1 MKQIIRLMKAR
12 EAELKRAI
20 RAAENDAKKKDFPE
34 GHLRISRSGAYPRYY
49 HVTDPGQP
57 IGNYIPKKEGAF
69 VKKLAEKD
77 YIETF
82 LAYAEKELSELE
94 RLEASLTKRNADAAF
109 EKMSGYRKEV
119 VKPYLL
125 TDSMYAEEWAY
136 KEYKTNQYIPERK
149 IYDTKKGDKV
159 RSKSEAILADMFY
172 DLGIPYRYEAEL
184 KFKNGAVRYPDF
196 TLLKIGTREEIYFE
210 HFGLLDDE
218 EYRTGCLKKMDEYR
232 ENGIYP
238 GKNLLF
244 SYETEESPLD
254 IKGIGRMLK
263 EIFKE

>member
-12 EAELKRAI
+12 AVLLKRAI
-20 RAAENDAKKKDFPE
+20 KAAENDAKKKDFPE
-34 GHLRISRSGAYPRYY
+34 GHLRISRSGGYPRYY

-57 IGNYIPKKEGAF
+57 IGKYIPQKEGAF

-82 LAYAEKELSELE
+82 LAYAKKELSELE
-94 RLEASLTKRNADAAF
+94 RLITSLSKKNADKAF
-109 EKMSGYRKEV
+109 EKLSVDRRGLLR
-119 VKPYLL
+119 PYIIPD
-125 TDSMYAEEWAY
+125 TMYAEEWIRA
-136 KEYKTNQYIPERK
+136 EYRTNQFMPERK

-172 DLGIPYRYEAEL
+172 DLGTPYRYEAEL
-184 KFKNGAVRYPDF
+184 KLKNGAVRYPDF
-196 TLLKIGTREEIYFE
+196 TLLKTVTREEIYFE

-238 GKNLLF
+238 GRNLLF

-254 IKGIGRMLK
+254 IKGIGRMIK

>member
-1 MKQIIRLMKAR
+1 MKHVIRLMKAR
-12 EAELKRAI
+12 VALLKRAI
-20 RAAENDAKKKDFPE
+20 KAAENDAKKKDFPE
-34 GHLRISRSGAYPRYY
+34 GHLRISRSGGYLRYY
-49 HVTDPGQP
+49 RVTDPRQA
-57 IGNYIPKKEGAF
+57 IGNYIPKKEGAL
-69 VKKLAEKD
+69 VKSLAEKD

-82 LAYAEKELSELE
+82 LAYAKKELSELE
-94 RLEASLTKRNADAAF
+94 SLIASLAKKNADKAF
-109 EKMSGYRKEV
+109 EKLSADRRGLLR
-119 VKPYLL
+119 PYIIPD
-125 TDSMYAEEWAY
+125 TMYAEEWIRA
-136 KEYKTNQYIPERK
+136 EYRTNQFMPERK
-149 IYDTKKGDKV
+149 IYDTKKGGKV

-184 KFKNGAVRYPDF
+184 KLKNGAVRYPDF
-196 TLLKIGTREEIYFE
+196 ILLNIGTREEVYFE

-218 EYRTGCLKKMDEYR
+218 EYRAGCLKKMDEYR

-254 IKGIGRMLK
+254 IKGIGRMIK